1 MRELKPCPF
10 CGGEDIYAD
19 GYDHAAGLR
28 WRVLCLDCMGMVDPG
43 TIQQKYRAI
52 EAWNRRASDN
62 KDAEIERLKENI
74 KALENDNYN
83 AEMNLK
89 HITAELAESQRREK
103 AVVEDL
109 YNAAPCFACVN
120 FCGNSGDCDGAGRC
134 RYAEP
139 EMSRYPNK
147 FVWRGPVDKK
157 GVDPT

>member
-1 MRELKPCPF
+1 MNNNMSFGELL
-10 CGGEDIYAD
+10 EE
-19 GYDHAAGLR
+19 
-28 WRVLCLDCMGMVDPG
+28 
-43 TIQQKYRAI
+43 I
-52 EAWNRRASDN
+52 EMAYHLECSDN
-62 KDAEIERLKENI
+62 ERLRDTNQ
-74 KALENDNYN
+74 ALERDIYN

-157 GVDPT
+157 GVDPK